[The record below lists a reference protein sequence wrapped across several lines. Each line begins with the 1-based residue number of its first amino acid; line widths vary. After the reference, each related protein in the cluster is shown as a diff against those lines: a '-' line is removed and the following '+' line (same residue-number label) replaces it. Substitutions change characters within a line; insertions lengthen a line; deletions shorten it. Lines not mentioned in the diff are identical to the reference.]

1 MIDKLCDYLTD
12 RIKKQDSEI
21 DDERAEAINYGL
33 HLIIG
38 EIPKIILLFAIGF
51 VLGIGKLTI
60 LSFLLIQ
67 PYRYMSGGFHLKT
80 HLGCIVCTTSMYCGI
95 AMLAKHLIMPMN
107 IKIPFAVFSL
117 IFGFAMITLYAP
129 ADTENVPILRKK
141 ERKLKRNLSYV
152 VLTISIFLAFIL
164 NNAEIA
170 NILLYG
176 TFIQTL
182 TITRLAYKIT
192 KNKYGYEIYLNE
204 ISNSVIS

>member
-12 RIKKQDSEI
+12 KIRKQDSEI

-33 HLIIG
+33 QLMIG
-38 EIPKIILLFAIGF
+38 EIPKIFLLFAIGF
-51 VLGIGKLTI
+51 LLGIGKLTI
-60 LSFLLIQ
+60 LAFLLIQ

-80 HLGCIVCTTSMYCGI
+80 HIGCVVCTTSMYCGI
-95 AMLAKHLIMPMN
+95 ALLAKHLTIPIN
-107 IKIPFAVFSL
+107 IKIIFAIFSL
-117 IFGFAMITLYAP
+117 VFGFIMITLYAP

-152 VLTISIFLAFIL
+152 VLTISIALVFIL

-192 KNKYGYEIYLNE
+192 NNKYGYEVYLKE
-204 ISNSVIS
+204 IATTANS